1 MENIEKVENEEQGTI
16 LEHPVSDISEET
28 GKSEKQKIGEKE
40 SKVIKPPQKV
50 DKKVSL
56 SKLASIHIKDT
67 QTIHQRWNNM
77 RDKASGRNF
86 NATTC
91 KDIGLKTGT
100 ILYSGKPEE
109 SMVQP
114 VAILEIPKIGTQVK
128 IVLLD
133 NVAKK
138 HPMRCEV
145 LNLDNGSLVILGEKK
160 MVGNNLSKENF
171 KTHGWDWLRVKK
183 TKTKKV
189 KK

>member
-1 MENIEKVENEEQGTI
+1 MENLETTKQGANETRTEN
-16 LEHPVSDISEET
+16 PVSNPVQDKPEQKRTE
-28 GKSEKQKIGEKE
+28 QKI
-40 SKVIKPPQKV
+40 IKS
-50 DKKVSL
+50 VSL
-56 SKLASIHIKDT
+56 EKKPKIINTLASDYKSIEIKQT
-67 QTIHQRWNNM
+67 QTIHQRWNSM

-91 KDIGLKTGT
+91 KDIGLKNGT
-100 ILYSGKPEE
+100 VLYSGKPEK
-109 SMVQP
+109 SMVAP

-138 HPMRCEV
+138 HAMRHEI

-171 KTHGWDWLRVKK
+171 KTHGWDWLRVKTPK
-183 TKTKKV
+183 QSKSKK
-189 KK
+189 